1 MRYQNGKIM
10 LLELFRLILEDVLVI
25 GLLLRLKY
33 NLGMLVH
40 LVLRGI
46 CLVLGLVMVMLMCSL
61 LGIVLCSC
69 EWKCVTSDSFV
80 YKRRIILIIVVV

>member
-33 NLGMLVH
+33 NLVMLVH

-46 CLVLGLVMVMLMCSL
+46 CLGLGPVMGLLMCSL
-61 LGIVLCSC
+61 LGIVLGSC
-69 EWKCVTSDSFV
+69 EKEYVNTDSYV
-80 YKRRIILIIVVV
+80 QKIKIIKIIGV